1 MRTWYSAAFVH
12 FHFMNLDFQK
22 SLRMAF
28 PFLISIENEA
38 LPEGIERGRQVL
50 MHVISFLSLAAT
62 ERQWL
67 RNLAAFCVPSEHW
80 EENKLLG
87 NQQRKYGLAIK
98 AADP

>member
-1 MRTWYSAAFVH
+1 
-12 FHFMNLDFQK
+12 MNLDFQK

-62 ERQWL
+62 ERQ
-67 RNLAAFCVPSEHW
+67 
-80 EENKLLG
+80 
-87 NQQRKYGLAIK
+87 
-98 AADP
+98 